1 MFPAQASP
9 GHDLLFDSGLQFRP
23 TSGRSKLDASPY
35 WAALLQE
42 LETGCTCASFDYDH
56 QPTTLL
62 CACSQSPRAPSE
74 PLLAFSR
81 QYPVVTV
88 RMPSRIK
95 PLLTELLAVLLN
107 IIQPLPPAC
116 AGVYMQE
123 PTTGPVG
130 ARHQAVQHAAQAAAL
145 HAVLDP
151 DLIVQE
157 IEPLCSDAGP
167 GCRCSDRRRA
177 AVCARGRGVVRRRGR
192 RDAPSFQ
199 RAGNNEAGALPS
211 AFISGLRLTCAR
223 IGHRQPPA
231 ANAAAVSRSVLTGV

>member
-42 LETGCTCASFDYDH
+42 LETGCTCASFDYEH

-157 IEPLCSDAGP
+157 IEHKLFDP
-167 GCRCSDRRRA
+167 
-177 AVCARGRGVVRRRGR
+177 
-192 RDAPSFQ
+192 
-199 RAGNNEAGALPS
+199 
-211 AFISGLRLTCAR
+211 SGLFRVVGETLKCHCAPMR
-223 IGHRQPPA
+223 DQAVDAVI
-231 ANAAAVSRSVLTGV
+231 AAAQRCAPGAGGSYADAVVAMRLLFNVLETMKLVRFHRRSSPGSG